1 MERKPAATRRDSY
14 AKNKAVVSGNVII
27 EVAKCE
33 IDEKSTMHLPG
44 FLVKWRSIDGTIHYT
59 LNLQPPGGSSKNNRN
74 NLAAFIM
81 DEGSVIKIEFKWPDC
96 AKSPDTF
103 DLDFFSADSKRQMSI
118 KTALKKHQV
127 SGTNDIISIMYI
139 KLPEK
144 VHKSFFVNP
153 SFASWGATG
162 ADVVHFE
169 GRDDEYYVIEL
180 LTMKT
185 DTAPSTP
192 GVFSV
197 PASGAAARFSGGK
210 RGYP

>member
-1 MERKPAATRRDSY
+1 MIR
-14 AKNKAVVSGNVII
+14 
-27 EVAKCE
+27 
-33 IDEKSTMHLPG
+33 
-44 FLVKWRSIDGTIHYT
+44 
-59 LNLQPPGGSSKNNRN
+59 
-74 NLAAFIM
+74 
-81 DEGSVIKIEFKWPDC
+81 IEFKWPDC

-127 SGTNDIISIMYI
+127 HGTNDIISIMYI

-144 VHKSFFVNP
+144 VHKPFFVNP
-153 SFASWGATG
+153 SFASWGT
-162 ADVVHFE
+162 DVVHFE
-169 GRDDEYYVIEL
+169 GRDYEYYVIEL
-180 LTMKT
+180 LT

-197 PASGAAARFSGGK
+197 AASGAAARFSGGK